1 MGHRALGNRSIL
13 TDPRKV
19 NAKELVNQH
28 LKKRDWFMP
37 YAPAVLVEDM
47 KFFTNENYFSAYMQ
61 IAFKVKNSIKN
72 KIKSTIHV
80 DNTARIQ
87 TVSKKSN
94 KRFWK
99 LINEFKKITG
109 LGAIMN
115 TSFNRHG
122 ITTISSPRQAIEH
135 LLEGCMDY
143 LVISNYII
151 SFKKNR
157 KCSLKKLK
165 IVSDKQNLIN
175 LCKNRLK
182 SVQKLLSPDE
192 KKYYL
197 KSLKQFK

>member
-1 MGHRALGNRSIL
+1 
-13 TDPRKV
+13 
-19 NAKELVNQH
+19 
-28 LKKRDWFMP
+28 
-37 YAPAVLVEDM
+37 
-47 KFFTNENYFSAYMQ
+47 
-61 IAFKVKNSIKN
+61 
-72 KIKSTIHV
+72 
-80 DNTARIQ
+80 
-87 TVSKKSN
+87 
-94 KRFWK
+94 
-99 LINEFKKITG
+99 
-109 LGAIMN
+109 MN